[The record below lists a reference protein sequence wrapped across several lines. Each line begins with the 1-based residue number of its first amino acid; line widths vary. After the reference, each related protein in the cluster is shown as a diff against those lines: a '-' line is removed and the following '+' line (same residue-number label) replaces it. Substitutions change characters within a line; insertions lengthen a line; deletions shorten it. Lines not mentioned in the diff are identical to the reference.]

1 MKDYRE
7 LMQISSVTLQNSKAR
22 ASVSL
27 NHDGEQARQ
36 NSPEISDP
44 LQSKELLSE
53 HNTAGKPTSSFGVG
67 SLENIS
73 PINSNDGFHKFFKSC
88 GTKYAVL
95 QDKAGPKPNARET
108 QKQVLKKV
116 EEFRFFQLKSP
127 KVVSPKVVSP
137 KVVSPK
143 VVSPKVV
150 SPKVVSPKVVSPKV
164 VSPKTNQFTL
174 PKNTDTPTALKE
186 KICLDAFRKKQKS
199 FTAAFELRNTNPIPV
214 CSPHV
219 FSGDLFGFGVK
230 EREMRRS
237 SEFGSGFFARPK
249 MHIKIETSPGKLQ
262 KPKSI
267 R

>member
-1 MKDYRE
+1 MKDYRD

-27 NHDGEQARQ
+27 NHEGEQARQ

-44 LQSKELLSE
+44 LQTKELLSE

-127 KVVSPKVVSP
+127 KVVTLKVVTPKVVT
-137 KVVSPK
+137 
-143 VVSPKVV
+143 
-150 SPKVVSPKVVSPKV
+150 
-164 VSPKTNQFTL
+164 PKTNQFTL

-186 KICLDAFRKKQKS
+186 KIGLDAFRKKQKS

-219 FSGDLFGFGVK
+219 FSGDFFGFGGK
-230 EREMRRS
+230 KREIRRS

-262 KPKSI
+262 KPKSM